1 MAEKTVISIEV
12 DGVQKSINSVK
23 ELKDSISDL
32 QKIAENAD
40 IGSERQKQA
49 VKQVDELNSQLKQL
63 TQTEE
68 QYAKSLEDVSKAE
81 KEAIKETQDLRK
93 QFEKLE
99 DELFLMAGQGKQ
111 NTKEFRNLTIEA
123 AALNK
128 KIDAVNSSLGENS
141 AGRASAGFSQLS
153 DGLKNLDFDSVKKGF
168 AVIKTALA
176 ATGVMLLVQG
186 VMYLVENFDEL
197 SKGSGVLA
205 KILRGVGDAISYVKN
220 FVTDLVGITDESSR
234 SLEKQGEAMVKANE
248 KSQEALQATTANFD
262 RQLAV
267 AKAAGKSTIQIEKLK
282 QQAIIDTNVE
292 IAKGIEAHVRKNG
305 EFTEDMKKQLSGS
318 LEAIKNAKVKEY
330 EITKED
336 DKNKKEKSKERLANN
351 LEAIKKIEDAQI
363 AAIKNEEVRLISAEV
378 KANERRIKEIKDG
391 KESAELKR
399 QELEAQ
405 AVLYEQNISKIN
417 ADAAAKRKA
426 EEDKIA
432 AEKKAEEEKR
442 LKILEDDKKKQL
454 LLEQRD
460 LKAKNEVQLLAAG
473 EDATKQ
479 LEAKQAALEIQKNI
493 ELSNTELTES
503 ERAAIKAKYANSSAD
518 LQKQLEAD
526 KQRAVFEIAE
536 KSLIATQ
543 NLSDAFFAIKMAKV
557 RKGSK
562 EEEDLAK
569 KQFNINKGIQI
580 SLAIISGVQG
590 VLNALSAKSILPE
603 PLATG
608 VRIANAVAVGTASI
622 TAVAK
627 IASTQFQSSGG
638 GGAPSISAGGSEP
651 SMPSGNGTPSIAAPT
666 QNTTTFTGNAN
677 NNFNQTPIKTYVVE
691 TDLRNST
698 NTIDKI
704 KDQATF

>member
-81 KEAIKETQDLRK
+81 KEAIKETNDLRK

-186 VMYLVENFDEL
+186 VMYLVENFDSL

-248 KSQEALQATTANFD
+248 KSQEALQARTANFD

-267 AKAAGKSTIQIEKLK
+267 AKAAGKSTIEIEKLK

-330 EITKED
+330 EITETDNKAKQEQYKKHLEEQNKIRQDNEKLISENTIAGAQIDKENRKLIAD
-336 DKNKKEKSKERLANN
+336 DISLEEAEKLKLAKEKDDAEYEALLLRIEQKKQTAADEIEIEKTKEAQKLQIQMQALNAASQLIGIANQLAGSNKN
-351 LEAIKKIEDAQI
+351 LQKGILI
-363 AAIKNEEVRLISAEV
+363 A
-378 KANERRIKEIKDG
+378 
-391 KESAELKR
+391 ESAIGIAKIVFNTN
-399 QELEAQ
+399 AANS
-405 AVLYEQNISKIN
+405 AVI
-417 ADAAAKRKA
+417 
-426 EEDKIA
+426 
-432 AEKKAEEEKR
+432 
-442 LKILEDDKKKQL
+442 
-454 LLEQRD
+454 
-460 LKAKNEVQLLAAG
+460 
-473 EDATKQ
+473 
-479 LEAKQAALEIQKNI
+479 
-493 ELSNTELTES
+493 
-503 ERAAIKAKYANSSAD
+503 AKYA
-518 LQKQLEAD
+518 
-526 KQRAVFEIAE
+526 
-536 KSLIATQ
+536 LIPGGQ
-543 NLSDAFFAIKMAKV
+543 
-557 RKGSK
+557 
-562 EEEDLAK
+562 
-569 KQFNINKGIQI
+569 
-580 SLAIISGVQG
+580 
-590 VLNALSAKSILPE
+590 ALSAPE
-603 PLATG
+603 IIKNKVSAGIGIAAT
-608 VRIANAVAVGTASI
+608 IAATAKALGALGGGGSAGSAP
-622 TAVAK
+622 TL
-627 IASTQFQSSGG
+627 SGGSG
-638 GGAPSISAGGSEP
+638 GGAPS
-651 SMPSGNGTPSIAAPT
+651 MPTSNGTPSIAAPQ
-666 QNTTTFTGNAN
+666 QNTTTFTGNNN
-677 NNFNQTPIKTYVVE
+677 NNFNQPPVKTYVVE